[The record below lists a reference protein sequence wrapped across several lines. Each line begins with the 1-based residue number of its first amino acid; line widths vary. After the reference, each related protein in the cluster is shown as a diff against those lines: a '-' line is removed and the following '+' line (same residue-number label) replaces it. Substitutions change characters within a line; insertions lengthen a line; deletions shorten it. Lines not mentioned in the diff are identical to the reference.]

1 MAVLHPDLSIDTT
14 AHPAPPPDIAMTG
27 RGYITTSVQQLRD
40 RFGPSH
46 HRFTPDVDTAVWGLH
61 TPAGP
66 AHLWAGT
73 AFSDPADER
82 DVERRWLIHASSDEV
97 LPWVY
102 KAVHGSTGTF
112 PTGAFS
118 HFTEATLHGFGYTY
132 LGYLYLRMNAEI
144 QRRDQLDRTA
154 SDFRTHLHRPRQLN
168 GMLIKLADVLHH
180 YEWAHA
186 SETERAEWSCM
197 QRPTPSQGLR
207 YWKAR
212 NRWLYEPV
220 MTQRHPHG
228 GDPDLPGMLR
238 ALADS
243 ARSHR
248 DLLLEKVPELDLVL
262 HNEHEQTLRALAD
275 IPIAGPDAL
284 QFPHG

>member
-1 MAVLHPDLSIDTT
+1 MAVLHPDLSIHTT
-14 AHPAPPPDIAMTG
+14 AHSAPPPDTGMTG
-27 RGYITTSVQQLRD
+27 RGYITASVAQLRD
-40 RFGPSH
+40 RFGRSH
-46 HRFTPDVDTAVWGLH
+46 HQLAPDGDTEVWGLH
-61 TPAGP
+61 TPAG
-66 AHLWAGT
+66 LVYLRAGT
-73 AFSDPADER
+73 AFSDPTDER
-82 DVERRWLIHASSDEV
+82 DVQHRCLIHATSDDV

-102 KAVHGSTGTF
+102 KAVHGSTTAF

-118 HFTEATLHGFGYTY
+118 HFTEATLHDFGYAY

-186 SETERAEWSCM
+186 SETERTAWSRM
-197 QRPTPSQGLR
+197 QRPTPREGLR

-212 NRWLYEPV
+212 NRWLYKPV
-220 MTQRHPHG
+220 TSERHPRG

-248 DLLLEKVPELDLVL
+248 GQLLEKVPELDLVL

-275 IPIAGPDAL
+275 IPIPGLDAL
-284 QFPHG
+284 QFSCG